1 MIVWYGLGRWGEV
14 AGCRSVL
21 EAALIVSAIVR
32 DWKGWNWDARH
43 VQRWVDAVVEGS
55 IKEERKRKE
64 LVEPDVEKMENGK
77 GEKAGLEERSD
88 ERRCRHVS

>member
-55 IKEERKRKE
+55 IK
-64 LVEPDVEKMENGK
+64 
-77 GEKAGLEERSD
+77 
-88 ERRCRHVS
+88 